1 MYFAE
6 SAENVTSDYHEYC
19 FICPCIQCLVVFMV
33 ILTLCT
39 VGSLTV
45 EQVYRDRDEFAKL
58 VRNVASPD
66 LGRMGIE
73 ILSFTIR

>member
-1 MYFAE
+1 
-6 SAENVTSDYHEYC
+6 
-19 FICPCIQCLVVFMV
+19 MV
-33 ILTLCT
+33 ILSVCT

-73 ILSFTIR
+73 ILSFTIRYNSVHVRCI

>member
-1 MYFAE
+1 MFSYLL
-6 SAENVTSDYHEYC
+6 VEYT
-19 FICPCIQCLVVFMV
+19 VM
-33 ILTLCT
+33 LTLCT
-39 VGSLTV
+39 LGSLTV

-73 ILSFTIR
+73 ILSFTIRYNSILTSMYIVSSLEK

>member
-1 MYFAE
+1 
-6 SAENVTSDYHEYC
+6 
-19 FICPCIQCLVVFMV
+19 MV
-33 ILTLCT
+33 ILSVCT

-73 ILSFTIR
+73 ILSFTIRYNILSCTMYLVSRPKIRWN